1 VTNWQEFRDLF
12 STEVISPAEHVTVGA
27 QVVLFTDLRGSTAM
41 YHGLGD
47 GPAYALVRNHFSI
60 LTEAVR
66 AHHGTLVKTI
76 GDAVMATFSRV
87 DEALAAVR
95 QMHRLLHAAAGI
107 NGAPLQLKSS
117 LHIGPCLAVNANGR
131 LDFFGTTINRAA
143 RMVECCQG
151 DDLTVSDELFHRPEM
166 TSFLSAHAQPQQR
179 EVQFRGFDTAHR
191 VWRIGMV

>member
-1 VTNWQEFRDLF
+1 
-12 STEVISPAEHVTVGA
+12 
-27 QVVLFTDLRGSTAM
+27 LFTDLRGSTAM
-41 YHGLGD
+41 YHWLGD

-60 LTEAVR
+60 LTEAIR

-95 QMHRLLHAAAGI
+95 QMHRQLDAAAG
-107 NGAPLQLKSS
+107 NKGAPLRLKSS

-143 RMVECCQG
+143 RMVECCEG
-151 DDLTVSDELFHRPEM
+151 GDLTVSDELFQRPEM
-166 TSFLSAHAQPQQR
+166 APFLTDRAEPQPR